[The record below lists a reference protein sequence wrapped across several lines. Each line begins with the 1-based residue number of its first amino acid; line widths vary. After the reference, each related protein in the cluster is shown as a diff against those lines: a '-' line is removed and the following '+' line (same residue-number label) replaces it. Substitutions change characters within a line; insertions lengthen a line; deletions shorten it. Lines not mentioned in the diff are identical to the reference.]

1 MPHALSSLDVMF
13 RCRNLDKQI
22 YLFQAK
28 NLLQAE
34 THFQPL
40 HLLESHH
47 GSPIIVNIGSKCH
60 GVQMKEFFT
69 HTQRCMHI
77 ESDISQPS
85 NQPSY
90 NKNSCPT
97 HISTIFVAPALFNL
111 FHPKNVGFLFTQ
123 HLQNKNNNKQK
134 HPKNLVQKGDSLP
147 EIPKIP
153 PSSFVGV
160 FDFVSQDVWGCPKQ
174 KKTCCHFHT
183 IPFLQKKSRKSPRM
197 ISWGHIVIQWKP
209 LVPGPSL
216 PPWPLVLLVTFVW
229 NR

>member
-13 RCRNLDKQI
+13 HCRNLDKRI

-97 HISTIFVAPALFNL
+97 HISTIFGSSSIIQLVS
-111 FHPKNVGFLFTQ
+111 PKKRGFFVHSTSS
-123 HLQNKNNNKQK
+123 KQK
-134 HPKNLVQKGDSLP
+134 QQQTKTSQKLGPKRGHPFWNSRSSR
-147 EIPKIP
+147 IC
-153 PSSFVGV
+153 SFVEV
-160 FDFVSQDVWGCPKQ
+160 IDFVFQDVWGCPKQ
-174 KKTCCHFHT
+174 KKDLLPYSTL
-183 IPFLQKKSRKSPRM
+183 PFLQKNKSANHQGRFLR
-197 ISWGHIVIQWKP
+197 G
-209 LVPGPSL
+209 
-216 PPWPLVLLVTFVW
+216 T
-229 NR
+229 

>member
-13 RCRNLDKQI
+13 HCRNLDKRI

-134 HPKNLVQKGDSLP
+134 HPKNLVQKGDTLS
-147 EIPKIP
+147 EIPEVPEYVLLLK
-153 PSSFVGV
+153 SLTLFSKMFEGV
-160 FDFVSQDVWGCPKQ
+160 PN
-174 KKTCCHFHT
+174 KKKLVATST
-183 IPFLQKKSRKSPRM
+183 LPFLQKKVANHQGRFLR
-197 ISWGHIVIQWKP
+197 GA
-209 LVPGPSL
+209 
-216 PPWPLVLLVTFVW
+216 
-229 NR
+229 

>member
-1 MPHALSSLDVMF
+1 MF
-13 RCRNLDKQI
+13 HCRNLDKRI

-134 HPKNLVQKGDSLP
+134 HPNNLVQKGDSLP

-153 PSSFVGV
+153 PSSFVEV
-160 FDFVSQDVWGCPKQ
+160 IDFIFPRCLRVSQT
-174 KKTCCHFHT
+174 KKNLLPLPHT
-183 IPFLQKKSRKSPRM
+183 SFPPPQKKSRKSPRK
-197 ISWGHIVIQWKP
+197 ISWGRIVIQWKP

-216 PPWPLVLLVTFVW
+216 PP
-229 NR
+229 